1 MLKLDMT
8 DMSEIPNGYFDYII
22 ANHVMEHIIDDKK
35 AVEEMTRC
43 LKDDGEIILSFPV
56 YENLEETYEDSS
68 IISPEE
74 RLKAFGQEDHVRKYG
89 MDYVKRYES
98 YGLEVKTFISRNELT
113 ESERNQLGIL
123 AGDKMMICKKRR

>member
-1 MLKLDMT
+1 M
-8 DMSEIPNGYFDYII
+8 
-22 ANHVMEHIIDDKK
+22 
-35 AVEEMTRC
+35 
-43 LKDDGEIILSFPV
+43 
-56 YENLEETYEDSS
+56 
-68 IISPEE
+68 
-74 RLKAFGQEDHVRKYG
+74 KAFGQEDHVRKYG